1 MKNPKP
7 VELFQSSDRDN
18 TLQLWIFRL
27 FFRLGAHKQFM
38 TQHGFNNQPLAE
50 YLNLT
55 KYEDEEFTH
64 QLQQS
69 ILETL
74 RMRHAELEQQI
85 PMGTPSEFQEALGNL
100 ARRVGLSPAESL
112 ILEFTLQLHQEQLLD
127 DTADYLGLMTSAKVY
142 RALAAVLDLTED
154 EVRFALGPLSLLT
167 KTDLVNLET
176 NGAYTLRNKLE
187 PFSPTLSERL
197 SAGETDPVRLL
208 RGMISLCEPAHL
220 KFEDYQHIPAIN
232 MMRQWLYYAFQSS
245 RIGVNILIHG
255 QPGTG
260 KSQLCRLL
268 AEELNSEIYEVT
280 SENESA
286 RPINGSRRLRAWR
299 AAQRFFGGE
308 KALILLDEAE
318 DVFSECPGS
327 LTTPPHPV
335 PKAWVNRLLEENRA
349 PTLWVSNEIS
359 EMDPAYIRQFD
370 IVLELTAPHRAERE
384 TILLEAC
391 GATLS
396 NNDISQLASIPYLAP
411 AVVKRAGTILQSI
424 KDKLDEERHAHYLM
438 FLINST
444 LKAQG
449 HLPIKLKT
457 KAKSPEFYDT
467 AFINSDCPL
476 GKIAATL
483 SPADSARFCLY
494 GPPGTGKT
502 AWAYWLA
509 EQLKLPVIEK
519 KSSQLFCRYVVEN
532 EQNIASGFEQTR
544 RDKAVLLIDE
554 VDSFLT
560 AREECRQSW
569 EISCVNEMLSQM
581 EHFDGIFI
589 TTTNRFDVLD
599 AAALRRFD
607 LKVRFNFMCDYQA
620 VALLNLYCK
629 QLKLDEPSPSA
640 INELAR
646 LSSLTPRDFFV
657 VSRQH
662 TFRPLTSANA
672 FVAAL
677 KAECWVKKREET
689 AISFLH

>member
-1 MKNPKP
+1 MQKTQNA
-7 VELFQSSDRDN
+7 ELIQSFERDN
-18 TLQLWIFRL
+18 TLQLWILRF

-38 TQHGFNNQPLAE
+38 TQHGFNNQPLAG

-55 KYEDEEFTH
+55 KYEDEEFNH

-69 ILETL
+69 ILGVL
-74 RMRHAELEQQI
+74 RLRHAELERQI
-85 PMGTPSEFQEALGNL
+85 PMAKPTEFQQALDSL
-100 ARRVGLSPAESL
+100 ARRIGLSPAESL

-127 DTADYLGLMTSAKVY
+127 DTADYLGAMTSAKVY

-154 EVRFALGPLSLLT
+154 DVRFALEPLSVLT
-167 KTDLVNLET
+167 KTGLVNLET

-187 PFSPTLSERL
+187 PFSPTFYERL
-197 SAGETDPVRLL
+197 SAGETDPARLL
-208 RGMISLCEPAHL
+208 GGMISRCEPAHL

-232 MMRQWLYYAFQSS
+232 VMRQWLHYAFQSS
-245 RIGVNILIHG
+245 RIGVNILIYG

-280 SENESA
+280 SENETA

-299 AAQRFFGGE
+299 AAQRFLGGE

-318 DVFSECPGS
+318 DVFSESQGS
-327 LTTPPHPV
+327 LTTAPQPV
-335 PKAWVNRLLEENRA
+335 PKAWVNRLLEENRV
-349 PTLWVSNEIS
+349 PTLWVSNEIR
-359 EMDPAYIRQFD
+359 EMDPAYIRRFD
-370 IVLELTAPHRAERE
+370 IVLELTAPPRVQRE
-384 TILLEAC
+384 TILREAC

-396 NNDISQLASIPYLAP
+396 NNDISQLANIPYLAP
-411 AVVKRAGTILQSI
+411 AVVNRAGTILHSI
-424 KDKLDEERHAHYLM
+424 KDNLDEERHTHYLM

-457 KAKSPEFYDT
+457 KVKSSEFYNM

-476 GKIAATL
+476 GEIAASL

-519 KSSQLFCRYVVEN
+519 KASQLFGRHVGES
-532 EQNIASGFEQTR
+532 EQNIAAAFEQAR
-544 RDKAVLLIDE
+544 RDNAVLLIDE

-569 EISCVNEMLSQM
+569 EISCVNEMLSQI

-607 LKVRFNFMCDYQA
+607 LKIRFNFMCDNQA
-620 VALLNLYCK
+620 IALLNLYCK
-629 QLKLDEPSPSA
+629 QLKLGEPSPSA

-646 LSSLTPRDFFV
+646 LSLLTPGDFSV

-662 TFRPLTSANA
+662 AFKPLTSANA
-672 FVAAL
+672 FVTAL
-677 KAECWVKKREET
+677 KAECRVKKREDV
-689 AISFLH
+689 AIGFMH

>member
-1 MKNPKP
+1 MKNPKH
-7 VELFQSSDRDN
+7 VELIQSCESDN
-18 TLQLWIFRL
+18 TLQLWILRL

-69 ILETL
+69 ILGAL

-85 PMGTPSEFQEALGNL
+85 PMGTPSEFQQALGNL

-112 ILEFTLQLHQEQLLD
+112 ILKFTLQLHQEQLLD

-142 RALAAVLDLTED
+142 RALAAVLGLTKD

-167 KTDLVNLET
+167 KIGLVNLET

-187 PFSPTLSERL
+187 PFSPTFSERL

-208 RGMISLCEPAHL
+208 RGMISRCEPAHL

-245 RIGVNILIHG
+245 RIGVNILIYG

-268 AEELNSEIYEVT
+268 AEELKSEIYEVT

-286 RPINGSRRLRAWR
+286 RPINGSRRLRAWQ
-299 AAQRFFGGE
+299 AAQRFFGGG
-308 KALILLDEAE
+308 KALFLLEEAE
-318 DVFSECPGS
+318 DLFSECPGS
-327 LTTPPHPV
+327 LTPPHSV
-335 PKAWVNRLLEENRA
+335 PKAWVNRLLEENIV
-349 PTLWVSNEIS
+349 PTLWVSNAIS
-359 EMDPAYIRQFD
+359 EMDPAYIRRFD
-370 IVLELTAPHRAERE
+370 LVLELTAPPRAQRE
-384 TILLEAC
+384 AILLEAC

-396 NNDISQLASIPYLAP
+396 NNDISQLASIPNLAP
-411 AVVKRAGTILQSI
+411 AVVKRAGTVLCSI
-424 KDKLDEERHAHYLM
+424 KDKLDEEKHAYYLM

-457 KAKSPEFYDT
+457 KAKSPELYDT

-476 GKIAATL
+476 GEIASALYPT
-483 SPADSARFCLY
+483 DSARFCLY

-519 KSSQLFCRYVVEN
+519 KASQLFGRYVGES
-532 EQNIASGFEQTR
+532 EQNIAAAFEQAR
-544 RDKAVLLIDE
+544 RDNAVLLIDE

-560 AREECRQSW
+560 AREEYRQSW
-569 EISCVNEMLSQM
+569 EFSCVNEMLNQM

-599 AAALRRFD
+599 AATLRRFD

-646 LSSLTPRDFFV
+646 LSSLTPGYFFV

-672 FVAAL
+672 FIAAL

-689 AISFLH
+689 AIGFLH